1 MIWLKER
8 EHVVEYYEVFKKT
21 IDFLQKDRDGYRA
34 KLNGL
39 VEFCNWLAKD
49 MPWKL
54 RDAIEDLD

>member
-21 IDFLQKDRDGYRA
+21 IDFLQKDRDGYRE

-39 VEFCNWLAKD
+39 VDQQLNFECSLSIKYFS
-49 MPWKL
+49 
-54 RDAIEDLD
+54 